1 MGNHSKLG
9 LSRPWSN
16 GVSNMSVR
24 VVSTRS
30 LSSIIQKRLFSSI
43 QKCVILL
50 PGERLKYQKYF
61 ILIPNG
67 VFHSNYSVVAK
78 IDKTQPFAYYEI
90 LGIKR
95 DAKQSE
101 VKQAYFK
108 LAKVYHP
115 DVNQEDNARDT
126 FDKITEAYTTLIDL
140 TQRYFYDQHG
150 VACEE
155 LRKRGSNST
164 IFDWVPKY
172 SIYENQTRADGE
184 STAVEDWFK
193 AQGHQGFDDKRISLR
208 QMMKNAYV
216 EFRYGISYYDF
227 PWEWRNFVLGLVGW
241 VVVLSAI
248 LTSLNYAYSKVSYRK
263 PVPLYLKWENDD
275 IYDILW
281 YAGARRNKSDKSNRS
296 GLRFPTNSQGIAPQ
310 SEMARAGM
318 HHMPKRAKQTSEYS
332 HTIYSNTRSRAKKK
346 NMKDF
351 KQRKEEMERKKIA
364 TKLTSKSDDTD
375 KKKRKKISDG
385 FSV

>member
-1 MGNHSKLG
+1 
-9 LSRPWSN
+9 
-16 GVSNMSVR
+16 MSVR
-24 VVSTRS
+24 IVSTRS

-67 VFHSNYSVVAK
+67 VFHSNYSMVAK

-296 GLRFPTNSQGIAPQ
+296 GLRFPTNSKGLAPQ
-310 SEMARAGM
+310 SELARAGM
-318 HHMPKRAKQTSEYS
+318 YHMPKREKQKSEYS
-332 HTIYSNTRSRAKKK
+332 HTIYSNTRSRTKTKNLERHKELLKERAERRKNINKVRSAASKNKKK
-346 NMKDF
+346 
-351 KQRKEEMERKKIA
+351 
-364 TKLTSKSDDTD
+364 
-375 KKKRKKISDG
+375 KKISDG

>member
-24 VVSTRS
+24 IVSTRS

-101 VKQAYFK
+101 EKQAYFK

-150 VACEE
+150 VACLE
-155 LRKRGSNST
+155 LKKRGSHST

-172 SIYENQTRADGE
+172 SIYEHESRVDGE
-184 STAVEDWFK
+184 STELEDWFK
-193 AQGHQGFDDKRISLR
+193 AQGHVKDEPRLSLR
-208 QMMKNAYV
+208 QIMKNAYV
-216 EFRYGISYYDF
+216 EFRYGLAYYDF
-227 PWEWRNFVLGLVGW
+227 PWEWKWFAAGLATWAIVLFI
-241 VVVLSAI
+241 I
-248 LTSLNYAYSKVSYRK
+248 LKSLNYGYNNVSYRK
-263 PVPLYLKWENDD
+263 PIPIYLKWENDD

-281 YAGARRNKSDKSNRS
+281 YSGVRKNKSDTSRRS
-296 GLRFPTNSQGIAPQ
+296 GPSFPITSQGKKPR
-310 SEMARAGM
+310 SEMAIAGL
-318 HHMPKRAKQTSEYS
+318 HHMPKRENYKSEYS
-332 HTIYSNTRSRAKKK
+332 HTIYSNTRSRVKSKNKERHQKRKMEALEAKKNVK
-346 NMKDF
+346 S
-351 KQRKEEMERKKIA
+351 KK
-364 TKLTSKSDDTD
+364 T
-375 KKKRKKISDG
+375 SDG
-385 FSV
+385 FS

>member
-1 MGNHSKLG
+1 MGSSEATIMTFQ
-9 LSRPWSN
+9 LSPLN
-16 GVSNMSVR
+16 ICIKSVR
-24 VVSTRS
+24 LVPVKNQISR
-30 LSSIIQKRLFSSI
+30 FSALHKYVLLMPD
-43 QKCVILL
+43 QNKCARCVI
-50 PGERLKYQKYF
+50 F
-61 ILIPNG
+61 IPNL
-67 VFHSNYSVVAK
+67 VHCFNYSTLSKV
-78 IDKTQPFAYYEI
+78 DTSQPFAYYEI

-115 DVNQEDNARDT
+115 DVNHEDDARAT

-155 LRKRGSNST
+155 LKKKGSHST

-172 SIYENQTRADGE
+172 SIYEHESRVDGE
-184 STAVEDWFK
+184 TTELEDWFQ
-193 AQGHQGFDDKRISLR
+193 AQGHVRDEPRISLR
-208 QMMKNAYV
+208 QRMKNAYV
-216 EFRYGISYYDF
+216 EFRYGLAYYNF
-227 PWEWRNFVLGLVGW
+227 PWEWKWFIGGLIAW
-241 VVVLSAI
+241 VAFLFAC
-248 LTSLNYAYSKVSYRK
+248 LQALNYGYKSVSYRK
-263 PVPLYLKWENDD
+263 PVPINFKWENDD

-281 YAGARRNKSDKSNRS
+281 YAGARRNKSDKTRRS

-318 HHMPKRAKQTSEYS
+318 RHMPKRAKQTSEYS

-364 TKLTSKSDDTD
+364 KKLSSKSDNTEN
-375 KKKRKKISDG
+375 KKRKKISDG

>member
-1 MGNHSKLG
+1 MTFQ
-9 LSRPWSN
+9 LSPLN
-16 GVSNMSVR
+16 ICIKSVR
-24 VVSTRS
+24 LVPVKNQISR
-30 LSSIIQKRLFSSI
+30 FSALHKYVLLMPD
-43 QKCVILL
+43 QNKCARCVI
-50 PGERLKYQKYF
+50 F
-61 ILIPNG
+61 IPNF
-67 VFHSNYSVVAK
+67 VHCFNYSTLSKV
-78 IDKTQPFAYYEI
+78 DTSQPFAYYEI

-115 DVNQEDNARDT
+115 DVNHEDDARAT

-172 SIYENQTRADGE
+172 SIYEHQMRADGE
-184 STAVEDWFK
+184 TSEVEDWFK
-193 AQGHQGFDDKRISLR
+193 AQGHQGFDAPRISIR
-208 QMMKNAYV
+208 QRMKNAYV
-216 EFRYGISYYDF
+216 EFRYGLSYYNF
-227 PWEWRNFVLGLVGW
+227 PWEWKAFIGGLIAW
-241 VVVLSAI
+241 VAFLFAC
-248 LTSLNYAYSKVSYRK
+248 LQALNYGYKSVSYRK
-263 PVPLYLKWENDD
+263 PVPINFKWENDD

-281 YAGARRNKSDKSNRS
+281 YAGARRNKSDKTRRS

-351 KQRKEEMERKKIA
+351 KQRKEEMERKRLLK
-364 TKLTSKSDDTD
+364 KLSKSDNPE

>member
-1 MGNHSKLG
+1 MGSSEATIMTFQ
-9 LSRPWSN
+9 LSPLN
-16 GVSNMSVR
+16 ICIKSVR
-24 VVSTRS
+24 LVPVKNQISR
-30 LSSIIQKRLFSSI
+30 FSALHKYVLLMPD
-43 QKCVILL
+43 QNKCARCVI
-50 PGERLKYQKYF
+50 F
-61 ILIPNG
+61 IPNL
-67 VFHSNYSVVAK
+67 VHCFNYSTLSKV
-78 IDKTQPFAYYEI
+78 DTSQPFAYYEI

-115 DVNQEDNARDT
+115 DVNHEDDARAT

-172 SIYENQTRADGE
+172 SIY
-184 STAVEDWFK
+184 
-193 AQGHQGFDDKRISLR
+193 
-208 QMMKNAYV
+208 
-216 EFRYGISYYDF
+216 
-227 PWEWRNFVLGLVGW
+227 
-241 VVVLSAI
+241 
-248 LTSLNYAYSKVSYRK
+248 
-263 PVPLYLKWENDD
+263 
-275 IYDILW
+275 
-281 YAGARRNKSDKSNRS
+281 
-296 GLRFPTNSQGIAPQ
+296 
-310 SEMARAGM
+310 
-318 HHMPKRAKQTSEYS
+318 
-332 HTIYSNTRSRAKKK
+332 SNTRSRAKKK

-351 KQRKEEMERKKIA
+351 KQRKEEMERKKMA
-364 TKLTSKSDDTD
+364 KKLSKSDNPE

>member
-1 MGNHSKLG
+1 MGVLICFNNVPRKFSSEATIMTFQ
-9 LSRPWSN
+9 LSPLN
-16 GVSNMSVR
+16 ICIKSVR
-24 VVSTRS
+24 LVPVKNQISR
-30 LSSIIQKRLFSSI
+30 FSALHKYVLLMPD
-43 QKCVILL
+43 QNKCARCVI
-50 PGERLKYQKYF
+50 F
-61 ILIPNG
+61 IPNF
-67 VFHSNYSVVAK
+67 VHCFNYSTLSKV
-78 IDKTQPFAYYEI
+78 DTSQPFAYYEI

-115 DVNQEDNARDT
+115 DVNHEDDARAT

-281 YAGARRNKSDKSNRS
+281 YTGVRKNKSDKSKRS
-296 GLRFPTNSQGIAPQ
+296 GPSFPVSSRGKRPR
-310 SEMARAGM
+310 SELARAGM
-318 HHMPKRAKQTSEYS
+318 YHMPKREKQKSEYS
-332 HTIYSNTRSRAKKK
+332 HTIYSNTRSRTKTK
-346 NMKDF
+346 NLERHKELL
-351 KQRKEEMERKKIA
+351 KERAERRKNINKVRSA
-364 TKLTSKSDDTD
+364 ASKN
-375 KKKRKKISDG
+375 
-385 FSV
+385 